1 MDETVHYLLMASHLR
16 LQKQLLGRL
25 KGTGLTLGQP
35 KVLDYLRDHNGASQ
49 KAIAQA
55 CHMEPGSLSVIL
67 TRMEGRASSAARPR
81 RGTGAPC
88 TSSSPPG
95 DPSDGAGHPGLSGPG
110 RPSLPRPSPQPSG
123 LLSSR
128 PCKRS
133 MTTWERRPLPL

>member
-16 LQKQLLGRL
+16 LQKQLLDRL

-55 CHMEPGSLSVIL
+55 CHIEPGSLSVIL
-67 TRMEGRASSAARPR
+67 TRMEGQGLLRRQAAEGDR
-81 RGTGAPC
+81 RTLHVFL
-88 TSSSPPG
+88 TPPG

-110 RPSLPRPSPQPSG
+110 GPSLPRHPPGPAGCFPPDPAKG
-123 LLSSR
+123 L
-128 PCKRS
+128 
-133 MTTWERRPLPL
+133 